1 MRHIVGRV
9 NHPQTN
15 GKVERFYGTVEQK
28 LPLFDGGLDVLMEW
42 YNEKKPHMSLSH
54 DGRRYDTP
62 QEAFWYKMS
71 PERLL
76 GYVEGWLWE
85 VEP

>member
-1 MRHIVGRV
+1 MGRV

-15 GKVERFYGTVEQK
+15 GKVERLYRTVEER
-28 LPLFDGGLDVLMEW
+28 LAWFDGDLEALFAW
-42 YNEKKPHMSLSH
+42 YNTKKPHLSLSH

-62 QEAFWYKMS
+62 QEAFWYKMG

-76 GYVEGWLWE
+76 AYSDGWLWGAS
-85 VEP
+85 P